1 VNIDKVAELFPVKS
15 ILECIFT
22 QIFDVEI
29 NIKHFIYDYLIEL
42 GLTENPARYLN
53 SIGLLIVTT
62 LVVFI
67 IFIVVRKII
76 RVFSIRLALLT
87 KTSFDDIVI
96 TNKLPRYLAYI
107 IPLIVWIEFLP
118 LVFSDFEYAE
128 NICLKIGY
136 ILAVVLVLYIIKS
149 LLYSIRDYLRKLPQ
163 FRDKP
168 IDSYIQ
174 VFMIFAWVG
183 GLMTIF
189 AIITDTSIWKFFTAL
204 GAASAVVLLLFK
216 DSILGFVA
224 SIQVSIND
232 MVRIG
237 DWISFEK
244 FGADGEVIE
253 INLATV
259 KVQNWDKT
267 ITTIPT
273 YSLISDS
280 FKNWRGMTESG
291 GRRIKRALIIKQK
304 SIKYLSEDDVGQL
317 KRIQLISD
325 YLESSTHKIEEYNQQ
340 NEADKSLAINGRN
353 LTNIGVFR
361 KYIQTYLE
369 KHSALNQDMTLMTR
383 QLEPTAQGIPIEIY
397 TFSRDKRWQN
407 YEYIMADIFDHL
419 LAAVSYFDLEIFEL
433 PSSFSPQQS

>member
-1 VNIDKVAELFPVKS
+1 MD
-15 ILECIFT
+15 
-22 QIFDVEI
+22 I
-29 NIKHFIYDYLIEL
+29 NVSHFLYDHFIEM
-42 GLTENPARYLN
+42 GMAENVARYLN
-53 SIGLLIVTT
+53 SLSLLIIAII
-62 LVVFI
+62 LVFI
-67 IFIVVRKII
+67 IDFIVWKII
-76 RVFSIRLALLT
+76 RVISVRLARFT
-87 KTSFDDIVI
+87 KTTFDDII
-96 TNKLPRYLAYI
+96 ISNKVPRYVAHI
-107 IPLIVWIEFLP
+107 IPLAIMLELLP
-118 LVFSDFEYAE
+118 LIFTDFQYVE
-128 NICLKIGY
+128 NIAMKIGY
-136 ILAVVLVLYIIKS
+136 ILVVVLVLYIAKS
-149 LLYSIRDYLRKLPQ
+149 LLFSVRDYLKTLTQ
-163 FRDKP
+163 FKDKP

-174 VFMIFAWVG
+174 VFMIFAWIG

-189 AIITDTSIWKFFTAL
+189 AIVTDTTIWKFFTAL
-204 GAASAVVLLLFK
+204 GAASAVILLIFK

-244 FGADGEVIE
+244 YGADGDVIE

-273 YSLISDS
+273 YALISDS

-291 GRRIKRALIIKQK
+291 GRRIKRALIVKQ
-304 SIKYLSEDDVGQL
+304 SGIKYLSEADIERL
-317 KRIQLISD
+317 KQIQLITK
-325 YLESSTHKIEEYNQQ
+325 YLDTRTEKINTY
-340 NEADKSLAINGRN
+340 NEAHEIDKSLAINGRN

-383 QLEPTAQGIPIEIY
+383 QLAPTPQGIPIEIY
-397 TFSRDKRWQN
+397 TFSSDKRWQN

-419 LAAVSYFDLEIFEL
+419 LAAVPYFDLEVFEL
-433 PSSFSPQQS
+433 PSHFEMAK